1 MMARDLTIIERKR
14 ARVSNVIELR
24 NGALK
29 RVIFYEVS
37 DSQNI
42 AIWGGESPSEALN
55 WYRNSPIGSKIWVS
69 EWLMNEEDAKEVS
82 SQIEITP
89 LILNTIADCMSRWSK

>member
-1 MMARDLTIIERKR
+1 MSE
-14 ARVSNVIELR
+14 VIQLPR
-24 NGALK
+24 RGK
-29 RVIFYEVS
+29 ITVVFYEVS
-37 DSQNI
+37 DAQNI